1 MLFKGSMGDKGMK
14 GEQGKKG
21 DQGIPVRY
29 YHIVL
34 KNITIIR
41 VLMV

>member
-1 MLFKGSMGDKGMK
+1 MK
-14 GEQGKKG
+14 GEKGRKG

-34 KNITIIR
+34 KI
-41 VLMV
+41 LQSLGY